1 MLGWNL
7 ERMIVGTAETGESL
21 KHFLNG
27 DLKIRNVSSRDI
39 FWVMMFSSVATI
51 DTIIINV
58 KWFLLV

>member
-1 MLGWNL
+1 
-7 ERMIVGTAETGESL
+7 MIVGTAETGESL

-27 DLKIRNVSSRDI
+27 DLKIRNVSSLDI